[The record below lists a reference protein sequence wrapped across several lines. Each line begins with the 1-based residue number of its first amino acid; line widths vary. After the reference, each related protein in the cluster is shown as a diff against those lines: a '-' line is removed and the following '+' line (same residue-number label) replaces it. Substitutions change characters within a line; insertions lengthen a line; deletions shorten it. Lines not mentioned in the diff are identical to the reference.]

1 MKVYVINRYGKE
13 VDFEAAMNI
22 MDDGLRNE
30 LHMDLAPCGEQ
41 EFYNAYCKT
50 HADRFGE
57 EFEPDKINGQW

>member
-1 MKVYVINRYGKE
+1 
-13 VDFEAAMNI
+13 MNI